1 LILRQ
6 ILKCDCSL
14 IGDDQKDITGITYDS
29 RAVKTGY
36 IFVAIKGETVD
47 GHNFIEGA
55 LARGAIAIVCEKGNP
70 KLPGLIGK
78 YPAVSW
84 ITVKDC
90 RDALAALSILFYGNP
105 SEKMGMIGITGTNG
119 KTTTSYLIKSVLE
132 KWGKGVGLIGTIRY
146 MIRDESFEAPH
157 TTPEASDFQRLL
169 REMADKPCEYVVAE
183 VSSHAIAQKRT
194 AGTQFKVAVFSN
206 LTRDHLDFHGT
217 MEDYFNV
224 KAGLFLDLLSEDGTA
239 VINVDDPYGRKLS
252 SILGGRRP
260 SVRQI
265 TFALFDQDADVTV
278 TDVRSTFRGTS
289 FKLKIKDSVS
299 GIDVISPL
307 VGQTSIYN
315 ILAAVCAVLPFNAP
329 TEVIKDGIADLALV
343 QGRFERVDLSQ
354 PFLAIVDYAHT
365 DDALGRLILTASQL
379 LNDGLSSGKA
389 ANTASRGK
397 IISVFGCG
405 GNRDRGKRLKM
416 GHIASELSDFVIITS
431 DNPRNEDPTMIIKDI
446 ESGMEKDNYIV
457 ISDRRTAIRMA
468 VLLASPGDIVVVAG
482 KGHEDYQE
490 IEGVRYP
497 FSDRKVLE
505 EAIVESTVV
514 TARGRAKKRYAGAAQ
529 CLR

>member
-1 LILRQ
+1 
-6 ILKCDCSL
+6 
-14 IGDDQKDITGITYDS
+14 
-29 RAVKTGY
+29 
-36 IFVAIKGETVD
+36 
-47 GHNFIEGA
+47 
-55 LARGAIAIVCEKGNP
+55 
-70 KLPGLIGK
+70 
-78 YPAVSW
+78 
-84 ITVKDC
+84 
-90 RDALAALSILFYGNP
+90 
-105 SEKMGMIGITGTNG
+105 
-119 KTTTSYLIKSVLE
+119 
-132 KWGKGVGLIGTIRY
+132 
-146 MIRDESFEAPH
+146 
-157 TTPEASDFQRLL
+157 
-169 REMADKPCEYVVAE
+169 
-183 VSSHAIAQKRT
+183 
-194 AGTQFKVAVFSN
+194 
-206 LTRDHLDFHGT
+206 
-217 MEDYFNV
+217 MEDYFSV

-252 SILGGRRP
+252 SILRDRRP
-260 SVRQI
+260 AVRQI
-265 TFALFDQDADVTV
+265 TFALFDQTADVTV

-289 FKLKIKDSVS
+289 FKLKMKGPVS
-299 GIDVISPL
+299 GIDIVTPL

-315 ILAAVCAVLPFNAP
+315 ILAAVCAVFPFDPP
-329 TEVIKDGIADLALV
+329 TEVIKEGISDLALV
-343 QGRFERVDLSQ
+343 QGRFERVDLGQ

-365 DDALGRLILTASQL
+365 DDALGRLILTACQL
-379 LNDGLSSGKA
+379 LNDGLSNGKT
-389 ANTASRGK
+389 ANTPSRGK

-405 GNRDRGKRLKM
+405 GNRDRGKRPKM
-416 GHIASELSDFVIITS
+416 GRVASEFSDFVIITS

-446 ESGMEKDNYIV
+446 EAGIEKDNYIV

>member
-1 LILRQ
+1 MILSD
-6 ILKCDCSL
+6 ILKYDYFL
-14 IGDDQKDITGITYDS
+14 IGDDQKEITGITYDS
-29 RAVKTGY
+29 RVVKEGFV
-36 IFVAIKGETVD
+36 FVAIKGQTTD

-55 LARGAIAIVCEKGNP
+55 IAKGAIAVVCEKGHP

-78 YPAVSW
+78 YPAVAW
-84 ITVKDC
+84 IRVNDC
-90 RDALAALSILFYGNP
+90 RGALAALSSVFYGNP
-105 SEKMGMIGITGTNG
+105 SEELGMIGITGTNG

-146 MIRDESFEAPH
+146 MIRDDSFEAPH

-169 REMADKPCEYVVAE
+169 REMADKECDYVVTE

-194 AGTQFKVAVFSN
+194 DFTQFKVAVFSN

-224 KAGLFLDLLSEDGTA
+224 KTGLFLDLLSEDGTA
-239 VINVDDPYGRKLS
+239 VINVDDPYGQKLS
-252 SILGGRRP
+252 TILREQRP

-265 TFALFDQDADVTV
+265 TFALFDQKADVTV
-278 TDVRSTFRGTS
+278 IDVRSTFRGTS
-289 FKLKIKDSVS
+289 FNLKMKDWSFCL
-299 GIDVISPL
+299 DLISPL

-315 ILAAVCAVLPFNAP
+315 ILAAVCAVLPLNVP
-329 TEVIKDGIADLALV
+329 MEVIKEGIAELSLV
-343 QGRFERVDLSQ
+343 SGRFERVDLGQ
-354 PFLAIVDYAHT
+354 PFLAVVDYAHT
-365 DDALGRLILTASQL
+365 DDALERLLATARQL
-379 LNDGLSSGKA
+379 LNDCLSDGIA

-405 GNRDRGKRLKM
+405 GNRDRGKRPKM
-416 GHIASELSDFVIITS
+416 GCIASELSDFVIITS
-431 DNPRNEDPTMIIKDI
+431 DNPRNEDPAVIIKDI
-446 ESGMEKDNYIV
+446 EAEMEKDNYIV

-468 VLLASPGDIVVVAG
+468 VLLASPGDIVVIAG

-490 IEGVRYP
+490 IEGVKHP

-505 EAIVESTVV
+505 EAIVDTTVV
-514 TARGRAKKRYAGAAQ
+514 STRGRAKKRYAGAAQ

>member
-1 LILRQ
+1 LILRD
-6 ILKCDCSL
+6 ILKYDCSL
-14 IGDDQKDITGITYDS
+14 TGDDQKDVTGITYDS
-29 RAVKTGY
+29 RAVKTGFV
-36 IFVAIKGETVD
+36 FVAIKGETND

-55 LARGAIAIVCEKGNP
+55 IVRGAVAVVCEKGHP
-70 KLPGLIGK
+70 KLSGLIGK
-78 YPAVSW
+78 YPVVSW
-84 ITVKDC
+84 ITVNDC
-90 RDALAALSILFYGNP
+90 RDALAAFSNTFYRNP
-105 SEKMGMIGITGTNG
+105 SKILGMVGITGTNG

-146 MIRDESFEAPH
+146 MIRDDSFEAPH

-169 REMADKPCEYVVAE
+169 REMADKTCEYVVAE
-183 VSSHAIAQKRT
+183 VSSHAIALKRT
-194 AGTQFKVAVFSN
+194 DYTQFKVAVFSN

-224 KAGLFLDLLSEDGTA
+224 KTGLFLDLLSDDGTA

-252 SILGGRRP
+252 SILKDKRP

-265 TFALFDQDADVTV
+265 KFALFDQKADVTV
-278 TDVRSTFRGTS
+278 IDVRSTFRGTS
-289 FKLKIKDSVS
+289 FKLKMKDSVS
-299 GIDVISPL
+299 DIDVISPL

-315 ILAAVCAVLPFNAP
+315 ILAAVCAVLPLNVP
-329 TEVIKDGIADLALV
+329 IKIIKEGIADLALV
-343 QGRFERVDLSQ
+343 QGRFERVDLGQ

-365 DDALGRLILTASQL
+365 DDALGRLLLAACQL
-379 LNDGLSSGKA
+379 LGDDLSDGKA
-389 ANTASRGK
+389 EHTASRGK

-405 GNRDRGKRLKM
+405 GNRDRGKRPQM
-416 GHIASELSDFVIITS
+416 GRIASEFSDFVIITS
-431 DNPRNEDPTMIIKDI
+431 DNPRNEDPAVIIKDI
-446 ESGMEKDNYIV
+446 EAGIEKDNYLV

-468 VLLASPGDIVVVAG
+468 VLLASPGDIVVIAG

-490 IEGVRYP
+490 SGGVRYP

-529 CLR
+529 CLG